1 MSNDSQPIRL
11 PLPTVPPSVPVFNC
25 VVHVRRDEHGNVHG
39 RVANLPDLV
48 CTAATERDLLAK
60 IVKEFKRVIRECSE
74 KDSPIP
80 WVDPPKAKEP
90 SEQTRL
96 IPVHL

>member
-1 MSNDSQPIRL
+1 MNDPKPSVSL
-11 PLPTVPPSVPVFNC
+11 STVPANIPVFNC
-25 VVHVRRDEHGNVHG
+25 IVLVQRDSSGTVTG

-60 IVKEFKRVIRECSE
+60 VVKEFKHRLKQLTDEGVA
-74 KDSPIP
+74 IP
-80 WVDPPKAKEP
+80 WVEPPTLKETN
-90 SEQTRL
+90 EQTRM